1 MAVRRS
7 SEVDG
12 GLDALLDTL
21 TDVIGTLVILLA
33 IMQIDVTRSIQRVQ
47 GIDPDA
53 TETNLAKLST
63 KVDQANQELIKLRE
77 LSDKTNRAPDD
88 LKKVKDQIA
97 VLREEVAAPLPKV
110 RTPEEVTKEL
120 EEIKR
125 KADEAD
131 KTFASLEQTVADLRA
146 RISEIKPLKEPPPK
160 IVQLPNPRGAPDGLK
175 QAIFVCKG
183 DRVSYIDVDAT
194 VNYAVD
200 TIRKRG
206 LTSGS
211 TCNCDKAVNLF
222 ENEKLGNED
231 FRLKLRDINKIP
243 HLVIEH
249 IDGKGSMIR
258 QLKRPTSEF
267 GQAIGQL
274 NPQTHYARF
283 LVWTDSYDAYLA
295 ARKICDEMGIAAGW
309 QPFDEKG
316 EWIISLG
323 GQLQC
328 EGYVPP
334 PPPKE
339 PPKPVKPR
347 PVDTVD

>member
-1 MAVRRS
+1 
-7 SEVDG
+7 VDG

-53 TETNLAKLST
+53 TDTNISKLT
-63 KVDQANQELIKLRE
+63 AKVDQANQELGKLRE

-97 VLREEVAAPLPKV
+97 ALREAVAAPMPKV
-110 RTPEEVTKEL
+110 RTPEEVAQEL
-120 EEIKR
+120 AEIQK
-125 KADEAD
+125 KSAEAD
-131 KTFASLEQTVADLRA
+131 TSFASMEQTIADLRA
-146 RISEIKPLKEPPPK
+146 RIADIKPLKEPPPK
-160 IVQLPNPRGAPDGLK
+160 VVQLPNPRGAPEGLK

-183 DRVSYIDVDAT
+183 DRISYIDIDAT
-194 VNYAVD
+194 IKYAVD
-200 TIRKRG
+200 TIRKKG
-206 LTSGS
+206 LASGT
-211 TCNCDKAVNLF
+211 TCNCEKAVNLF
-222 ENEKLGNED
+222 DNEKLGNEE
-231 FRLKLRDINKIP
+231 FKLRLRDINKIP

-249 IDGKGSMIR
+249 IDGKGTAIR

-283 LVWTDSYDAYLA
+283 LVWTDSYETYLA
-295 ARKICDEMGIAAGW
+295 ARKIADEMGIVAGW

-316 EWIISLG
+316 EWIVSLG
-323 GQLQC
+323 GELQC

-339 PPKPVKPR
+339 PQKPGKQR

>member
-1 MAVRRS
+1 MASRKRGES
-7 SEVDG
+7 DG

-21 TDVIGTLVILLA
+21 TGVIGTLIVLIA
-33 IMQIDVTRSIQRVQ
+33 MMQIDVGRSIQRVQ

-53 TETNLAKLST
+53 TEANIAKLT
-63 KVDQANQELIKLRE
+63 AKVDQANQELIKLRE

-97 VLREEVAAPLPKV
+97 VLREEVAAPMPKV
-110 RTPEEVTKEL
+110 RTPEEVAKEL
-120 EEIKR
+120 DEVKR
-125 KADEAD
+125 KADDVD
-131 KTFASLEQTVADLRA
+131 KSFASIEQTIADLRA
-146 RISEIKPLKEPPPK
+146 RISEIKPSKEPPPK
-160 IVQLPNPRGAPDGLK
+160 VVQLPNPRAAPEGLK

-183 DRVSYIDVDAT
+183 DRVSYIDIDAT
-194 VNYAVD
+194 INYAVE

-211 TCNCDKAVNLF
+211 TCNCDKAVTLF
-222 ENEKLGNED
+222 ENEKFGNED

-267 GQAIGQL
+267 GQAISQL

-295 ARKICDEMGIAAGW
+295 SRKICDELGIAAGW
-309 QPFDEKG
+309 QPFEEKG
-316 EWIISLG
+316 EWVVSLG
-323 GQLQC
+323 GRLQC

-334 PPPKE
+334 PPPKVS
-339 PPKPVKPR
+339 PKPAKTR